1 MGGRSCVQLDSE
13 RTSKVEFIAVD
24 RIVRLPS
31 ESDIEKLVSS
41 VWKSTARE
49 NFDDVRRRIS
59 FETWNFVDAT
69 RFESR
74 EDSSKIRLYRDEY
87 ANDLLTDKRS
97 TEYLCVW
104 KCKPLSERIYR

>member
-1 MGGRSCVQLDSE
+1 MDGCSCVQLDSE
-13 RTSKVEFIAVD
+13 RTTKVEFIAVE

-41 VWKSTARE
+41 VCKSTARE
-49 NFDDVRRRIS
+49 HFDFS
-59 FETWNFVDAT
+59 NFETWNFVDAT

-87 ANDLLTDKRS
+87 ANDLLTVKRS

-104 KCKPLSERIYR
+104 KCKSLSERIYR